1 MPGNTKLVTSSTS
14 VAVRRIRVRGGH
26 FKFRALRLDAGNF
39 AWPSESVTKKVRVL
53 DVTYNA
59 SNNELVRPRPGRGVA
74 LGRAV
79 GPEGFGPRVVPPS
92 LLRGPLTPSSPQV
105 RTQTL
110 VKGAVVQIDAAP
122 FRQWYQQ
129 HYGVEVGLKKGVP
142 MAKKEGEAPVSQSS
156 HVKRK
161 LETRVK
167 EGKPLDTVMDEQF
180 STGRLYAVITSR
192 PGQCGR
198 CDGYVLEGK
207 ELAFYAKK
215 MQKKKGGASAA

>member
-1 MPGNTKLVTSSTS
+1 MTTSGSS
-14 VAVRRIRVRGGH
+14 P
-26 FKFRALRLDAGNF
+26 AL
-39 AWPSESVTKKVRVL
+39 
-53 DVTYNA
+53 
-59 SNNELVRPRPGRGVA
+59 
-74 LGRAV
+74 V
-79 GPEGFGPRVVPPS
+79 GPLEGFASPRVAS
-92 LLRGPLTPSSPQV
+92 LTLFSHPLRPQV

-142 MAKKEGEAPVSQSS
+142 VAKKEGETPATQSS

-167 EGKPLDTVMDEQF
+167 EGKALDSVMDEQF
-180 STGRLYAVITSR
+180 ATGRLYAIVTSR

>member
-1 MPGNTKLVTSSTS
+1 VPGNTKLVTSSTS

-39 AWPSESVTKKVRVL
+39 AWPSEAVTKKVRVL

-59 SNNELVRPRPGRGVA
+59 SNNEL
-74 LGRAV
+74 
-79 GPEGFGPRVVPPS
+79 
-92 LLRGPLTPSSPQV
+92 V

-142 MAKKEGEAPVSQSS
+142 VAKKEGEAPVSQSS

-167 EGKPLDTVMDEQF
+167 EGKPLDAVLDEQF

>member
-1 MPGNTKLVTSSTS
+1 MGISRDSEHKRRKTGGKPKAWRKKRKYELGRVPGNTKLVTSSTS

-39 AWPSESVTKKVRVL
+39 AWPSEAVTKKVRVL

-59 SNNELVRPRPGRGVA
+59 SNNEL
-74 LGRAV
+74 
-79 GPEGFGPRVVPPS
+79 
-92 LLRGPLTPSSPQV
+92 V

-142 MAKKEGEAPVSQSS
+142 VAKKEGEAPVSQSS

-167 EGKPLDTVMDEQF
+167 EGKPLDAVLDEQF